1 VLFQQVVVAAEQLTA
16 I

>member
-1 VLFQQVVVAAEQLTA
+1 MLFQQVVVAAEQLTA

>member
-1 VLFQQVVVAAEQLTA
+1 MSFQRVVVAAEQLTA

>member
-1 VLFQQVVVAAEQLTA
+1 MSFQWVVVAAEQLTA